1 MYYISIIN
9 NILYLHIYIYI
20 VYYVIY
26 TNMYTVKINYFT
38 NERAKTKRHLLDKL
52 TEMSALT
59 TRRTTYNLL
68 FITIGRE
75 ALLQNGT
82 VL

>member
-1 MYYISIIN
+1 MHIV
-9 NILYLHIYIYI
+9 NI
-20 VYYVIY
+20 
-26 TNMYTVKINYFT
+26 KYFT

-52 TEMSALT
+52 TEMSSLT
-59 TRRTTYNLL
+59 TRRMTYNLL
-68 FITIGRE
+68 LITIGWE

>member
-1 MYYISIIN
+1 
-9 NILYLHIYIYI
+9 
-20 VYYVIY
+20 
-26 TNMYTVKINYFT
+26 MYTVKMNYFT

-59 TRRTTYNLL
+59 TRRMTYNLL
-68 FITIGRE
+68 LITIGRE
-75 ALLQNGT
+75 ALLQNGA